1 MIGILGG
8 TFDPIHF
15 GHIKPALE
23 LLKQLPLEEIR
34 YIPCR
39 IPPHRCTPVASAEDR
54 WQMVNLVVEHQTGL
68 SADARELG
76 RNGPSY
82 SVDTLM
88 DLRAELG
95 ASVSLGFIMGY
106 DAFCTLPQWH
116 HWERILELAHIIVIE
131 RPGSEEPLHRALAQ
145 LWQHS
150 KLENPKA
157 LPQAPHGGI
166 LSCAVTP
173 IAISSSSIRDCIRV
187 GESPRYMLPGSV
199 WAYIKR
205 HGLYT

>member
-39 IPPHRCTPVASAEDR
+39 IPPHRSTPVASAEER

-68 SADARELG
+68 SADAREL
-76 RNGPSY
+76 RRDGPSY
-82 SVDTLM
+82 SVDTLVH
-88 DLRAELG
+88 LRTELG
-95 ASVSLGFIMGY
+95 ASVPLGFIMGY
-106 DAFCTLPQWH
+106 DAFCTLPQWR

-131 RPGSEEPLHRALAQ
+131 RPGAEAPLHGELAQ
-145 LWQHS
+145 LWRRS
-150 KLENPKA
+150 KLEDPKA
-157 LPQAPHGGI
+157 LTQVPHGGI
-166 LSCAVTP
+166 LPCGLTP
-173 IAISSSSIRDCIRV
+173 VAISSSSIRECIRA
-187 GESPRYMLPGSV
+187 GESPRYMLPGAV